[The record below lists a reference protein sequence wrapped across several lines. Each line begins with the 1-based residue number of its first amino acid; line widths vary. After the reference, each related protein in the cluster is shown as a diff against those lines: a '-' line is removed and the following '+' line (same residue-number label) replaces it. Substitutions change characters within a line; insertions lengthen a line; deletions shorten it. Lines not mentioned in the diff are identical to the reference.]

1 MRIVFSTR
9 YTYPVHAKRVARLR
23 TSMASARTRRRSAVT
38 FLALA
43 FGE

>member
-23 TSMASARTRRRSAVT
+23 GWVAKGRRVRSAQT
-38 FLALA
+38 FLSLA
-43 FGE
+43 FD